1 MVAARVL
8 WRRSTP
14 APAPH
19 QQLGADLVKA
29 CTPDNFCKKLEVIS
43 RHQTAKWFEAKNL
56 GTRFRTADREEKGVG
71 TGNTWWA
78 LFASEEIGE
87 GLATWRRAAAV
98 PHPVAAF
105 REGERERARRLRRE
119 ERRRLAVRVTS
130 QYIYGPGCSWAF
142 NRPSPFSFQA
152 EMRM

>member
-87 GLATWRRAAAV
+87 GIGTWCRAAARGGSSRGTWV
-98 PHPVAAF
+98 YTCTPNNF
-105 REGERERARRLRRE
+105 RKKLE
-119 ERRRLAVRVTS
+119 VTRHG
-130 QYIYGPGCSWAF
+130 IAK
-142 NRPSPFSFQA
+142 
-152 EMRM
+152 